1 MEQVILDHWFQR
13 GPNDH
18 LYFDFLP
25 DDRLYFYPQSFYY
38 HPFEN
43 NLISLFGLFPSFC
56 KDGNDLYSNKSR
68 YTERITYTN
77 SKFCTTEINR
87 KCEGYIKKYY
97 IDEGET
103 FSIGKYQNDEKTG
116 FWEEYC
122 ENEGLDTKGE
132 YIDGKKSGF
141 WRKYYRNGWLHSEG
155 EYKDGEEK
163 GIWKYYCYIDGVSI
177 SEIIY

>member
-1 MEQVILDHWFQR
+1 MEQVILDHWFHR
-13 GPNDH
+13 DPNDH
-18 LYFDFLP
+18 LYIDFLS
-25 DDRLYFYPQSFYY
+25 DDCLYFYPQSFCY
-38 HPFEN
+38 HPSVN

-56 KDGNDLYSNKSR
+56 KDGNDLYSNKSGYR
-68 YTERITYTN
+68 EGITYTN
-77 SKFCTTEINR
+77 GKYYLTEIGR
-87 KCEGYIKKYY
+87 KTEGYIKIYY

-103 FSIGKYQNDEKTG
+103 FSTGKYQNGEKTG

-141 WRKYYRNGWLHSEG
+141 WRKYYRNGRLHAEG

-163 GIWKYYCYIDGVSI
+163 GIWKYYCYIDGVPI